1 MAPLAARVRDGRAAA
16 GKGHQL
22 EASVTDLQASDGLG
36 SKAVTEGPAE
46 SGGAHVRVNLEDV
59 SCSGPRCS
67 GFRLAARRMEA
78 VLASWNEL
86 GSVPSSTLG
95 GDCENDWRSFFL
107 DW

>member
-36 SKAVTEGPAE
+36 SEAMTAE

-78 VLASWNEL
+78 ILASWNEL

-95 GDCENDWRSFFL
+95 GNFENDWRSFFL